1 MRHRSLLYYLVMAIA
16 AITLVS
22 GLVQMVAPRFV
33 LRMVGAQITPTS
45 AYFFGI
51 VGMFMLL
58 FGGALLHE
66 VFSTPS
72 QPIIALWAAL
82 QKFGAV
88 AAVILGVLRGIFSPL
103 ALLVSSFD
111 LVSAV
116 IIFAYWSRIRKAA

>member
-1 MRHRSLLYYLVMAIA
+1 MRQQSLHYYLVTAIA
-16 AITLVS
+16 AITVVS
-22 GLVQMVAPRFV
+22 GLVQMVVPRFV
-33 LRMVGAQITPTS
+33 LRLVGAEITSTS
-45 AYFFGI
+45 SHFFGI

-66 VFSTPS
+66 VFSTPA
-72 QPIIALWAAL
+72 QPVVALWAAL

-103 ALLVSSFD
+103 ALVVSSFD

-116 IIFAYWSRIRKAA
+116 IIFAYWSRIKKAA

>member
-1 MRHRSLLYYLVMAIA
+1 MRQQSLLYYLVTAIA
-16 AITLVS
+16 AITVVS
-22 GLVQMVAPRFV
+22 GLVQMVVPRFV
-33 LRMVGAQITPTS
+33 LRLVGAEITSTS
-45 AYFFGI
+45 SHFFGI

-66 VFSTPS
+66 VFSTPA
-72 QPIIALWAAL
+72 QPVVALWAAL

-103 ALLVSSFD
+103 ALVVSSFD

-116 IIFAYWSRIRKAA
+116 IIFAYWSRIKKAA

>member
-1 MRHRSLLYYLVMAIA
+1 MRQQSLHYYLVTAIA
-16 AITLVS
+16 AITVVS
-22 GLVQMVAPRFV
+22 GLVQMLAPRFV
-33 LRMVGAQITPTS
+33 LRLVGAEITSTS
-45 AYFFGI
+45 SHFFGI

-66 VFSTPS
+66 VFSTPA
-72 QPIIALWAAL
+72 QPVVALWAAL

-103 ALLVSSFD
+103 ALVVSSFD

-116 IIFAYWSRIRKAA
+116 IIFAYWSRIKKAA

>member
-1 MRHRSLLYYLVMAIA
+1 MRQRPFLYYLVMAIA

-22 GLVQMVAPRFV
+22 GLVQMLAPRFV
-33 LRMVGAQITPTS
+33 LHLISAEITATS
-45 AYFFGI
+45 AHFFGI

-58 FGGALLHE
+58 FGGALLQE
-66 VFSTPS
+66 VFSTPA

-88 AAVILGVLRGIFSPL
+88 AAVILGVVKGIFSPL

-111 LVSAV
+111 LVSALIV
-116 IIFAYWSRIRKAA
+116 FAYWSRIRKAT

>member
-1 MRHRSLLYYLVMAIA
+1 MRQQSLLYYFVMIIA
-16 AITLVS
+16 AITVVS

-45 AYFFGI
+45 AHFFGI

-66 VFSTPS
+66 VFSTPA
-72 QPIIALWAAL
+72 QPVIALWAAL

-88 AAVILGVLRGIFSPL
+88 AAVILGVLRGLFSPL

-116 IIFAYWSRIRKAA
+116 IIIAYWSRIRKTA